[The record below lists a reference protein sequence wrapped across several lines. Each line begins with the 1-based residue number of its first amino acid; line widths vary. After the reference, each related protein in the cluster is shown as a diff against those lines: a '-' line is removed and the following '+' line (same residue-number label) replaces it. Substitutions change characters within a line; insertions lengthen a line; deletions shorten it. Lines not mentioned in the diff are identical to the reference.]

1 MKLVLSIAKSIR
13 QWIEALPLGE
23 AFTPVQLLS
32 LGTRWSVDQNLSRL
46 ARAGVIM
53 RVARGVY
60 VRPKINRFVGTV
72 LPEPAELVR
81 VIAAVWQ
88 QKVQVHGAE
97 AARQLGLSTQVPMQA
112 VFETTGSPRTL
123 KIGQLTVELRH
134 AAPRKFALA
143 GTLAGLAVSALRYL
157 GRQGTTPLVI
167 ETIRARLPAAELRVL
182 EEHPGVMP
190 AWMVDVLL
198 HPKRSTGSYA

>member
-1 MKLVLSIAKSIR
+1 MSIAKSIR

-46 ARAGVIM
+46 ARAGVIV

-60 VRPKINRFVGTV
+60 VRPKINRFIGTV

-81 VIAAVWQ
+81 VIAAVWR

-97 AARQLGLSTQVPMQA
+97 AARQLGLSTQVPMQP

-123 KIGQLTVELRH
+123 KIGQLAVELRH

-157 GRQGTTPLVI
+157 GRQGTTPQVI
-167 ETIRARLPAAELRVL
+167 ETIRARLPAEELRVL
-182 EEHPGVMP
+182 KERPEVMP
-190 AWMVDVLL
+190 AWMVEVLL
-198 HPKRSTGSYA
+198 RPKLSTGSHA

>member
-1 MKLVLSIAKSIR
+1 MKLVMSIAKSIR

-46 ARAGVIM
+46 TRAGVIV
-53 RVARGVY
+53 RVTRGVY

-81 VIAAVWQ
+81 VIADASQ

-97 AARQLGLSTQVPMQA
+97 AARQLGLSTQVPMQP

-134 AAPRKFALA
+134 AAPRKLALA

-157 GRQGTTPLVI
+157 GRQGTTPQVI
-167 ETIRARLPAAELRVL
+167 ETIRARLPVEELRVL
-182 EEHPGVMP
+182 EERPGVMP
-190 AWMVDVLL
+190 AWMVEALL
-198 HPKRSTGSYA
+198 HPKRLTGPYV